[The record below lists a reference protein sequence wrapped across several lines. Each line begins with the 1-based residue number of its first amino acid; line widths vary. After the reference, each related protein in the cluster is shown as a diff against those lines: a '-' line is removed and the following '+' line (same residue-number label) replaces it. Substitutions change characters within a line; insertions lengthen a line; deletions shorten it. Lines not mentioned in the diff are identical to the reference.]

1 LHPFFRTEHPV
12 YGKIDGSSNREPQ
25 SHDPTRKE
33 RPMITKRRFLTAA
46 CAGVFASVA
55 PGTGQMARAEGWPAK
70 SIRLIE
76 SFPAGV
82 ARDAR
87 TRVIAERLS
96 AALGQPVYVENRPG
110 AGGRIGAQAAV
121 NAPPDGYTFSML
133 GISDIISKHLYDLP
147 YDVERDLVPVSMVE
161 TLPVVLIVSPSLPV
175 KNLGELI
182 GRAKSRPGEM
192 TYGSS
197 GAGSFFHVNALQFSN
212 VTNTDLKHVP
222 YGQGSLMSDLIGGH
236 IDMVFDAVPVYL
248 ESLKA
253 GKLRALALTGERRAL
268 AMPDVPTFA
277 ESGVP
282 TYDPFALYGI
292 AAPKG
297 TPPAIITKMQEAVSQ
312 IMHEPNL
319 HRQWL
324 SEGGNPVGST
334 SAEFAARLRNESQ
347 RWSNIVRTNHLR
359 VE

>member
-1 LHPFFRTEHPV
+1 
-12 YGKIDGSSNREPQ
+12 
-25 SHDPTRKE
+25 
-33 RPMITKRRFLTAA
+33 MITKRRFLTLA
-46 CAGVFASVA
+46 CAGGLASVA
-55 PGTGQMARAEGWPAK
+55 PGTRQMARAEGWPAK
-70 SIRLIE
+70 PIRIIE

-87 TRVIAERLS
+87 TRVIAEKLS
-96 AALGQPVYVENRPG
+96 AVLGQQVYVENRPG
-110 AGGRIGAQAAV
+110 AGGRLGAQAAV
-121 NAPPDGYTFSML
+121 SAPPDGYTFSML
-133 GISDIISKHLYDLP
+133 GISDIISKYLYDLA
-147 YDVERDLVPVSMVE
+147 YDVERDLVPVSMIE

-175 KNLGELI
+175 KNLAELMS
-182 GRAKSRPGEM
+182 RAKDHPGEM

-197 GAGSFFHVNALQFSN
+197 GAGSFFHVNALQFLN
-212 VTNTDLKHVP
+212 VTNSDLKHVP
-222 YGQGSLMSDLIGGH
+222 YGQGSLMSDLLGGH

-268 AMPDVPTFA
+268 VMPDVPTFA

-282 TYDPFALYGI
+282 AYDRFALYGI

-297 TPPAIITKMQEAVSQ
+297 TPQAIITKMQEAVSQ
-312 IMHEPNL
+312 IL
-319 HRQWL
+319 HQPELYRQWL

-334 SAEFAARLRNESQ
+334 SEEFAARLHSESE

-359 VE
+359 IE